1 MKVLITDANILID
14 LLKTETAD
22 GFFKLACEIL
32 TTQAV
37 VDECNDDQQKVLLK
51 HVRGGRLS
59 IYHLSVEDDDLVER
73 LLVAN
78 NGLSY
83 ADCTILH
90 VVKSMNA
97 VLLTGDRKLRVVT
110 QSDDIEVRGIFW
122 VFDEMLKQKVLDK
135 REYSQKLLK
144 LKDINRWLPEDEF
157 LHRLK

>member
-37 VDECNDDQQKVLLK
+37 LDECNDDQQKVLLK
-51 HVRGGRLS
+51 HVRAGGLS

-73 LLVAN
+73 LLAVN

-90 VVKSMNA
+90 AVKSMNA
-97 VLLTGDRKLRVVT
+97 VLLTGDRKLRMVT
-110 QSDDIEVRGIFW
+110 QNDDIEVRGIFW

-135 REYSQKLLK
+135 REYNQKLLK

-157 LHRLK
+157 AHRLK